1 MIERIIDWCA
11 SNRFL
16 VFTSTVIMTV
26 WGIWAMT
33 RTPLDA
39 VPDISDVQVIV
50 STEWMGRS
58 PDLIEDQITYP
69 IVTALIST
77 PRVKAVRG
85 FTDFGISYV
94 YVIFQDGTD
103 MYWARSRV
111 VEYLQGIRGQLPDGV
126 NPAIGPDATGV
137 GWVFEYAL
145 VDQTGRHN
153 LAELRS
159 FQDWRL
165 RYWLASV
172 PGVAE
177 VASIGGFVKQYQVNL
192 DPTKLAAYNLGVRDV
207 VGAIKMSNNDVE
219 GRLLEFAGR
228 EYMVRGR
235 GYLTSV
241 ADIERVS
248 LGADPKGTP
257 VRVGDVAQVR
267 LGPDIR
273 RGVAELDGKGEVVGG
288 IVVMRFGE
296 NALTVIDAVKAKLQE
311 VQHSMPPG
319 MKIVP
324 TYDRSWLIGESIGTL
339 RRTLIEE
346 AIVVSIVI
354 LIFLFH
360 FRSALVPILA
370 LPIAVLASFIP
381 MYYLGVTSNIMS
393 LGGLA
398 IAIGVLVDAS
408 IVMVENAYRHVSE
421 PEHTVDLPASA
432 ATADASGE
440 SSTTEPQSVSYADQ
454 PRLIIRAAKQ
464 VARAIFFS
472 LAIIVVSFVPVFL
485 LEAQE
490 GRMFRP
496 LAFTKTFAMVA
507 ASLLSITLV
516 PVLMTIFIRGR
527 RLKPES
533 QNPISRF
540 FTWLYDPIIRL
551 ALRWKWTAL
560 VLNFAVV
567 PVTVPLLFLI
577 GSEFMPPLYEGSQLY
592 MPTSPPGLSITEATR
607 LLQVQDKMLRTFPE
621 VDTVFGTVGRGTTP
635 TDNTP
640 MGMVNTTVTLKPR
653 EQWRAGITLDKLQA
667 DMDRELQFP
676 GFPNV
681 WTQPIRN
688 RLDMLLTGIKTPVGI
703 KILGSD
709 LNEIQRIGGE
719 IERLLQ
725 NIPGTRSVYAER
737 VAQGYF
743 TDIRIDR
750 EAIARHGLMVGD
762 VQDVIESAIGGQNI
776 TRTIEGRERYP
787 VNVRYERGFR
797 DNLPDLERVLVKT
810 PAGAQIPLGQLA
822 EITLTPGP
830 AMIRDENGQ
839 LAGYVYV
846 DTATG
851 DIGGYVDRAKNAIA
865 QGLRLPSGYTL
876 LWTGQYE
883 FQVRARERLK
893 ILIPLVFFIIFM
905 LLYMTFHSAS
915 EATIVMLSVVY
926 AMTGGVILQWL
937 LGYNFSVA
945 VWVGYIALYGVAVQ
959 TGVVMVVYLHE
970 ALDKRLRQ
978 GGDITERDI
987 REVTIAGSVLRLRPK
1002 LMTVSVV
1009 MAGLVPILWST
1020 GVGSDIMKPIAA
1032 PIIGGMV
1039 TSTIHV
1045 LIITPVI
1052 FYIMKA
1058 RALRKGRLSVS
1069 GMSL

>member
-11 SNRFL
+11 ANRFL
-16 VFTSTVIMTV
+16 VFTGTVILTV

-69 IVTALIST
+69 IVSALIST
-77 PRVKAVRG
+77 PKVKAVRG

-111 VEYLQGIRGQLPDGV
+111 VEYLQGIRGQLPEDT
-126 NPAIGPDATGV
+126 NPVIGPDATGV

-145 VDQTGRHN
+145 VDETGEHS
-153 LAELRS
+153 LADLRG
-159 FQDWRL
+159 FQDWHL

-177 VASIGGFVKQYQVNL
+177 VASIGGFVKQYQVNI
-192 DPTKLAAYNLGVRDV
+192 DPNKLSAFGIGIRDV
-207 VGAIKMSNNDVE
+207 IQAIKMSNNDVE
-219 GRLLEFAGR
+219 GRLLEFSGR

-235 GYLTSV
+235 GYLSSL
-241 ADIERVS
+241 ADIEGVS
-248 LGADPKGTP
+248 LGASAGGTP
-257 VRVGDVAQVR
+257 VRVRDVAQVR
-267 LGPDIR
+267 IGPDIR
-273 RGVAELDGKGEVVGG
+273 RGVAELDGKGVAVGG
-288 IVVMRFGE
+288 IIVMRFGE
-296 NALTVIDAVKAKLQE
+296 NALNVIEGVKAKIRE

-319 MKIVP
+319 VKIVP
-324 TYDRSWLIGESIGTL
+324 TYDRSWLIGESINTL
-339 RRTLIEE
+339 RHTLIEE
-346 AIVVSIVI
+346 SIVVSIVI
-354 LIFLFH
+354 IMFLFH
-360 FRSALVPILA
+360 FRSALIPILA
-370 LPIAVLASFIP
+370 LPVAVLASFIP
-381 MYYLGVTSNIMS
+381 MYYLDVTSNIMS

-398 IAIGVLVDAS
+398 LAIGVLVDAS
-408 IVMVENAYRHVSE
+408 IVMVENAYRHISE
-421 PEHTVDLPASA
+421 E
-432 ATADASGE
+432 GI
-440 SSTTEPQSVSYADQ
+440 SYEEQ
-454 PRLIIRAAKQ
+454 PRAIVQAAKQ
-464 VARAIFFS
+464 VARPIFFS
-472 LAIIVVSFVPVFL
+472 LAIIVISFVPVFL

-496 LAFTKTFAMVA
+496 LAFTKTFAMMA
-507 ASLLSITLV
+507 ASILSITLV
-516 PVLMTIFIRGR
+516 PVLMILFIRGK

-533 QNPISRF
+533 QNPISRLF
-540 FTWLYDPIIRL
+540 GWMYEPILRL
-551 ALRWKWTAL
+551 ALRWRWAAL
-560 VLNFAVV
+560 LVNFAVI
-567 PVTVPLLFLI
+567 PLTVPILFMI
-577 GSEFMPPLYEGSQLY
+577 GSEFMPPLFEGSQLY
-592 MPTSPPGLSITEATR
+592 MPTSPPGLSITESTR
-607 LLQVQDKMLRTFPE
+607 LLQVQDKILRTFPE
-621 VDTVFGTVGRGTTP
+621 VETVFGTVGRGTTS

-653 EQWRAGITLDKLQA
+653 EQWRAGLTIEKLQA
-667 DMDRELQFP
+667 EMDAQLQFP

-709 LNEIQRIGGE
+709 LSEIQRLGGE
-719 IERLLQ
+719 IERALQ
-725 NIPGTRSVYAER
+725 RIPGTRSVYAER

-743 TDIRIDR
+743 TDITIDR
-750 EAIARHGLMVGD
+750 EAIARHGLTIGD
-762 VQDVIESAIGGQNI
+762 VEDVIESAIGGQNI

-787 VNVRYERGFR
+787 VNVRYEQGFR
-797 DNLPDLERVLVKT
+797 HTLPDLQRILVKAS
-810 PAGAQIPLGQLA
+810 AGAQIPLAQLA
-822 EITLTPGP
+822 AITLTPGP

-846 DTATG
+846 DTATS
-851 DIGGYVDRAKNAIA
+851 DIGGYVDQAKRAIA
-865 QGLRLPSGYTL
+865 DHVKLPAGYTL

-883 FQVRARERLK
+883 FQVRARERFK

-905 LLYMTFHSAS
+905 LLYLTFHSAS

-970 ALDKRLRQ
+970 ALDKRLRE
-978 GGDITERDI
+978 GGTITAEDI
-987 REVTIAGSVLRLRPK
+987 RLATMSGSVLRLRPK

-1009 MAGLVPILWST
+1009 MAALVPILWST

-1052 FYIMKA
+1052 FYLMKT
-1058 RALRKGRLSVS
+1058 RALRRGTLRAS
-1069 GMSL
+1069 GMHL